1 MNIAKSLK
9 KNPKQTKQ
17 KQKHDKKTKPPN
29 LSGFTYFQL
38 FSDQFSWNIF
48 FLWAEEE
55 LRIFWIERWL
65 NSNAFKEKHS
75 LSIWTLFFIPA

>member
-1 MNIAKSLK
+1 MNKHQALGKLMNIAKSLK

-48 FLWAEEE
+48 FSEQKRNYVFSE
-55 LRIFWIERWL
+55 L
-65 NSNAFKEKHS
+65 KDD
-75 LSIWTLFFIPA
+75 